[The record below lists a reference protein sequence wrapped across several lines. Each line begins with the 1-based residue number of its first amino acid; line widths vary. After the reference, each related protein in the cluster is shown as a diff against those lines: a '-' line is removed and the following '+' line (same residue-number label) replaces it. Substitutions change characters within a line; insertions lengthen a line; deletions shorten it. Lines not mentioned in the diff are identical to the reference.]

1 MSVNNLKFTAPRR
14 PIVKLRNFI
23 DVPFACIHKQFHGR
37 SFGEAIEY
45 SYRSDTYLLFQCRGQ
60 VVKLRTSRQ
69 QAKQQSENYKRFF
82 HANPIYEAN
91 FKYYYELSVNIA
103 TVKDYYFLE
112 VYISTYFLIS
122 LQ

>member
-1 MSVNNLKFTAPRR
+1 RG

-23 DVPFACIHKQFHGR
+23 DVPFASIHKQFHGR
-37 SFGEAIEY
+37 CFGEAIEY
-45 SYRSDTYLLFQCRGQ
+45 SDKSNTNLLYQCRGQ

-69 QAKQQSENYKRFF
+69 QAKQQSETYNRFF
-82 HANPIYEAN
+82 HANRIYEDN
-91 FKYYYELSVNIA
+91 LKYYYELSENIA
-103 TVKDYYFLE
+103 TVQDYYFLE